1 MKIFV
6 WIVSLL
12 LFNSF
17 SLSAQK
23 SSYADSLREYQKE
36 YVEGHE
42 VVKATDKQYIHFFP
56 IDAAYHVWAKFT
68 PSKNTKWFSMKTSGT
83 ETQTYRKY
91 GTLTFRIHDTALRLN
106 VYQSQAL
113 MSSQDY
119 ADYLFVPFTDNTS
132 GIESYGG
139 GRYLDYHMGEIHNN
153 KLLLDFNKA
162 YNPYCAYTTGYN
174 CPIPPAENDL
184 HIAIRAGE
192 MAYGKKH

>member
-1 MKIFV
+1 MKILV
-6 WIVSLL
+6 SIVSLL
-12 LFNSF
+12 LFCSF

-23 SSYADSLREYQKE
+23 TSYADSIHEYQKE

-42 VVKATDKQYIHFFP
+42 VVKKDDKQYIHFFP
-56 IDAAYHVWAKFT
+56 INKAYRVWAKFT
-68 PSKNTKWFSMKTSGT
+68 PSKNAKWFSMKTSGT

-91 GTLTFRIHDTALRLN
+91 GTLTFRIHDTTLTLN
-106 VYQSQAL
+106 VYQSQSL
-113 MSSQDY
+113 MSSKDY
-119 ADYLFVPFTDNTS
+119 SDYLFVPFTDNTS

-139 GRYLDYHMGEIHNN
+139 GRYLDYHMGEIRNS